1 MMSGRAAVCSFV
13 RRQFNH
19 RVQPRLLINKQN
31 MAIMLIAPRL
41 LSTNEV
47 TKNIKFIS
55 HDNNITIS
63 KYKLKNSNASGNRPL
78 MIILCWLLAKDK
90 HVMKFADLYLQQ
102 GFDVALVTISPWQL
116 MWPEK
121 GSRLIAAD
129 LLSFLQ
135 ENQEY
140 QQILLHGFSVGGYMW
155 GEVLTHVHSDRDKYN
170 NVIDRIIGHIW
181 DSAADVTEFV
191 VGTPRAIF
199 PSNPLLQSILEKYL
213 MYHMKAFYKQSTQY
227 YLRSSQM
234 FHTNLVRSPALF
246 LMSNTD
252 PVGPVSS
259 NMRVR
264 DSWDSLGTKTYIK
277 IFDGSPHVGH
287 YRKYPKEYVAEIH
300 AFLDILNL
308 MKNKDKIVAKA

>member
-1 MMSGRAAVCSFV
+1 MISGRAIVCSFL

-19 RVQPRLLINKQN
+19 RLQPRLLVNKQN

-41 LSTNEV
+41 LSTNDV

-55 HDNNITIS
+55 HDNDVTIEKFNVKTS
-63 KYKLKNSNASGNRPL
+63 SVLEKRPL
-78 MIILCWLLAKDK
+78 MVMLCWLLAKEK
-90 HVMKFADLYLQQ
+90 HIMKFADLYLQQ

-121 GSRLIAAD
+121 GSRIIATD
-129 LLSFLQ
+129 LLTFLQ
-135 ENQEY
+135 ENQDY
-140 QQILLHGFSVGGYMW
+140 QQIILHGFSVGGYMW
-155 GEVLTHVHSDRDKYN
+155 GEVLTHIHSDREKYN

-181 DSAADVTEFV
+181 DSAADISEFV

-199 PSNPLLQSILEKYL
+199 PHNPLFQSILEKYL

-234 FHTNLVRSPALF
+234 FHMNLVRSPALF
-246 LMSNTD
+246 LMSKVD
-252 PVGPVSS
+252 PVGPISS
-259 NMRVR
+259 NMRVKE
-264 DSWDSLGTKTYIK
+264 SWDSLGTKTYVK

-287 YRKYPKEYVAEIH
+287 YRKYPKEYVAEVH
-300 AFLDILNL
+300 AFLEMLNL
-308 MKNKDKIVAKA
+308 MKDKSKITAKA